1 MFNFSK
7 VGDKIAVIDKST
19 KYKRKNKIY
28 MNTGKDAED
37 DKFIKQFDNISI
49 DGDGEIMI
57 SPDKDMERSTMYVC
71 GSAGS
76 GKSYF
81 ISQYVQEYHK
91 TFKNN
96 MIYLISENDE
106 DPAFDKLDYVKRI
119 IIDDL
124 HDNPLDWKEFQDCL
138 IIFDDIDSI
147 KGKLGKTVDELRDK
161 LLKNSR
167 KFKVSVISSSHDAC
181 GIKLKSVLNESKIIV
196 FFMLN
201 YNRSL
206 KYLLENYLGMSKNVI
221 QKLRKDSHTSRWTAF
236 VKGYPSYIVQQ
247 KLITTVN
254 KFEES

>member
-7 VGDKIAVIDKST
+7 VGDKIAIIDKST

-37 DKFIKQFDNISI
+37 DKFIKQFDTITI

-57 SPDKDMERSTMYVC
+57 SPDKEMERSTMYVC

-81 ISQYVQEYHK
+81 VSQYVQEYHK
-91 TFKNN
+91 TLKNN

-106 DPAFDKLDYVKRI
+106 DPAFDKLDYAKRI

-124 HDNPLDWKEFQDCL
+124 YDNPLDWKEFKECL
-138 IIFDDIDSI
+138 IIFDDIDTI

-167 KFKVSVISSSHDAC
+167 KFKVSVISTSHDAC

-206 KYLLENYLGMSKNVI
+206 KYLLENYLGMDKNVI
-221 QKLRKDSHTSRWTAF
+221 QKLRRDSHKSRWTAF

-254 KFEES
+254 KFEEN